1 MSQPLQLGKPAPD
14 FCADT
19 TQGQICLKDL
29 RGKWVLFFSHPGD
42 FTPICTTEFVE
53 FAKRFPDFSKR
64 GVFLIGLS
72 IDTVFSHI
80 SWTRN
85 IREKFGIDIP
95 FPIIGDPEGKVARLF
110 GMIPEGKRETVR
122 AVLLIDPDG
131 NIAWMAYYP
140 YTNGRNIDEIIR
152 VIDAIQTTYKYGVS
166 TPANWRPG
174 DPVVVPAPKT
184 KEEVDARL
192 KDSSVE
198 CKDWYI
204 CFKKLE
210 IK

>member
-1 MSQPLQLGKPAPD
+1 
-14 FCADT
+14 
-19 TQGQICLKDL
+19 
-29 RGKWVLFFSHPGD
+29 
-42 FTPICTTEFVE
+42 
-53 FAKRFPDFSKR
+53 
-64 GVFLIGLS
+64 
-72 IDTVFSHI
+72 
-80 SWTRN
+80 
-85 IREKFGIDIP
+85 
-95 FPIIGDPEGKVARLF
+95 
-110 GMIPEGKRETVR
+110 
-122 AVLLIDPDG
+122 
-131 NIAWMAYYP
+131 MAYYP

>member
-1 MSQPLQLGKPAPD
+1 M
-14 FCADT
+14 
-19 TQGQICLKDL
+19 
-29 RGKWVLFFSHPGD
+29 
-42 FTPICTTEFVE
+42 
-53 FAKRFPDFSKR
+53 
-64 GVFLIGLS
+64 
-72 IDTVFSHI
+72 
-80 SWTRN
+80 
-85 IREKFGIDIP
+85 
-95 FPIIGDPEGKVARLF
+95 
-110 GMIPEGKRETVR
+110 
-122 AVLLIDPDG
+122 
-131 NIAWMAYYP
+131 
-140 YTNGRNIDEIIR
+140 
-152 VIDAIQTTYKYGVS
+152 QTTYKYGVS